1 MSFLVL
7 KMELGGVTFVRP
19 TDIRTIANAGAGCKT
34 VVTLVDGTEIVT
46 TNTIKEIAHTLNVQ
60 YGATIYKV

>member
-19 TDIRTIANAGAGCKT
+19 EDIRTIVNAGAGCKT
-34 VVTLVDGTEIVT
+34 VVTLMDGTEIVT
-46 TNTIKEIAHTLNVQ
+46 TNTIKEITHTLFIKCN
-60 YGATIYKV
+60 ATIYKV